1 MTKVHK
7 VTGSSKMKTNFKNKQ
22 GKEARNITSA
32 EYAKVLEDSLLP
44 EGCRLFNQKG
54 ISNWVF
60 QQDNDP
66 THKKASKAAIQAW
79 NQAHPGQAITLLA
92 DWPPNS
98 PDLNLI
104 ENVWAWAQ
112 RKVDATGC
120 KTFEEFEKCV
130 ITTMKNV
137 PSSMLKNL
145 YASMRERVRLC
156 QAANGGKTKY

>member
-1 MTKVHK
+1 M
-7 VTGSSKMKTNFKNKQ
+7 
-22 GKEARNITSA
+22 
-32 EYAKVLEDSLLP
+32 
-44 EGCRLFNQKG
+44 LFNQKG

-79 NQAHPGQAITLLA
+79 NQAHLGQAITLLA
-92 DWPPNS
+92 DWPPNI

-156 QAANGGKTKY
+156 QAANGGKTRY